1 MKKQLAV
8 ISVLLTCAVCHAQNT
23 LWGEVS
29 FLEKADYFWSVS
41 RFSDDHEIV
50 GAAIDSASVY
60 YSKAIESGTV
70 REDLLPSVYL
80 RLGYCHAM
88 HGRFTESVRW
98 NLLRLKNISE
108 KYGEDSPEYAYSLL
122 SIANVYSLAGDAD
135 RAEAL
140 MEAALSVYGK
150 SGAGPFNGADTIA
163 RIDFLKTRINIKC
176 ERQKVRSAIRDAK
189 EAVRLVGDY

>member
-88 HGRFTESVRW
+88 HGRFTESVCRKH
-98 NLLRLKNISE
+98 NCRGKGFPRCALHVGRDFDKRGGLQRTDENGVVHERCPSSE
-108 KYGEDSPEYAYSLL
+108 KCVRTG
-122 SIANVYSLAGDAD
+122 ICGD
-135 RAEAL
+135 
-140 MEAALSVYGK
+140 G
-150 SGAGPFNGADTIA
+150 NT
-163 RIDFLKTRINIKC
+163 C
-176 ERQKVRSAIRDAK
+176 
-189 EAVRLVGDY
+189 